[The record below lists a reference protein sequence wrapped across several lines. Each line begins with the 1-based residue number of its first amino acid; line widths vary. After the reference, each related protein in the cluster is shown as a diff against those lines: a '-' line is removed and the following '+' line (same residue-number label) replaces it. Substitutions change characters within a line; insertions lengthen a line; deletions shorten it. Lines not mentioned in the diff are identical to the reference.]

1 MKIIRILN
9 EEKFPSL
16 KTSTTN
22 RYLETVN
29 SDLAP
34 SFPRFLHNFS
44 KYYPQIINVN
54 KNFKT
59 FIPKHKREKTFEPRF
74 KLFPTYRKKKSERGE
89 NKIKNSKRY

>member
-16 KTSTTN
+16 NTSTTN

-59 FIPKHKREKTFEPRF
+59 FIPKHKREKKPLNLVLNYFQHTE
-74 KLFPTYRKKKSERGE
+74 KKK
-89 NKIKNSKRY
+89 